1 MKLYAISCYNK
12 NDLLAYRFEG
22 KSNESFKDDGKSIN
36 MKVERRMYV
45 KFLIMV
51 KLDSSQGIRRC
62 RLLNDSFKSFRSIL
76 DLE

>member
-1 MKLYAISCYNK
+1 MLYHATIRTICLHIVLK
-12 NDLLAYRFEG
+12 
-22 KSNESFKDDGKSIN
+22 ESRMNRFKDDGKIIN

-51 KLDSSQGIRRC
+51 KLDSSQGICRC